1 MSRCASHDDPTQAA
15 RSLLDELHLE
25 LKRQGFEPRVIEGLA
40 RDQLAQLLDCP
51 HSAVSALIEGKEGK
65 DAPCARVVST
75 LKARV
80 SGGGGLQGARDQRE
94 REWQAIQRRQ
104 EEAMREL
111 EQTRG
116 VWPRW
121 TSEVCDG

>member
-1 MSRCASHDDPTQAA
+1 MSRCASPDDPTTAA
-15 RSLLDELHLE
+15 RSLLDELQAD

-51 HSAVSALIEGKEGK
+51 PSAVSALIEGKEGK
-65 DAPCARVVST
+65 DAPCARVICT

-80 SGGGGLQGARDQRE
+80 SGGGGLKGARDQRE

-104 EEAMREL
+104 EEAMRKL
-111 EQTRG
+111 EQTRDQ
-116 VWPRW
+116 WPRW
-121 TSEVCDG
+121 SAELER